1 MEVSLV
7 IASSI
12 PVQRVQHL
20 TEVEK
25 NEMVINGD
33 VVLLTRSESISPV
46 FQVSI
51 SPSPHG
57 FWCVPVLRLRLIQSQ
72 AK

>member
-7 IASSI
+7 TASPI
-12 PVQRVQHL
+12 PIQRVQHL

-33 VVLLTRSESISPV
+33 MVLLTRSESTSPM
-46 FQVSI
+46 FQASI
-51 SPSPHG
+51 SLFPPWILVHSSVEIKTDPK
-57 FWCVPVLRLRLIQSQ
+57 SS
-72 AK
+72 